1 MTNDIYNGKLSHF
14 ISLENLKTLLFE
26 KGNLNRNI
34 NEITNSLWGF
44 GGVFF
49 FSILFKI
56 C

>member
-1 MTNDIYNGKLSHF
+1 MENFPIL

-44 GGVFF
+44 GGGFF
-49 FSILFKI
+49 FSILLLLV
-56 C
+56 CVYL